1 MDAYSKLGKSN
12 LFILFLKTVHIKIIS
27 PQNFKW
33 CNCCVV
39 FVKKTNIWNSKKKKK
54 TFLCDFKFTT
64 CNTHV
69 WLFFTTTNS
78 TVTGAQFCYN
88 NTLEHNT
95 NNTIE
100 HGSSQ
105 PPMQKQR
112 GQCGVL

>member
-1 MDAYSKLGKSN
+1 M
-12 LFILFLKTVHIKIIS
+12 
-27 PQNFKW
+27 
-33 CNCCVV
+33 
-39 FVKKTNIWNSKKKKK
+39 
-54 TFLCDFKFTT
+54 
-64 CNTHV
+64 HV
-69 WLFFTTTNS
+69 WLYFTTTNS